1 MDALKDLN
9 EENNQFTYS
18 EIGVDD
24 YLKCALCGQEL
35 KFSHQIDYLT
45 LSVKEEA
52 HCACCK
58 VRMKTRDYTIQ

>member
-1 MDALKDLN
+1 MDAN
-9 EENNQFTYS
+9 QESNNQYSFS
-18 EIGVDD
+18 EICSDD

-35 KFSHQIDYLT
+35 KFTHQIDYLN

-58 VRMKTRDYTIQ
+58 VKLKSRDYTIQ